1 MSKQAILADLKKSG
15 KGFIGSF
22 VIGGG
27 GQLAASDMPEL
38 FQTVLDKASL
48 SIHFLVGEV
57 QKEWGVEK
65 IQVDTESGS
74 VFITVENNIKLV
86 SLVSEDINLGFF
98 YILAKRAATLLN
110 GELDEK
116 RAEAA
121 PTAQIPQGS
130 LPSKMQAPEMD
141 ISMLIKADL
150 EPVLG
155 PLITEK
161 LWQNQIVKLRGEG
174 GKINIAELEKV
185 LKDLQ
190 EILTIQLGRERA
202 NAMMGKIKSHF
213 TISVG

>member
-1 MSKQAILADLKKSG
+1 MADLKKSG
-15 KGFIGSF
+15 KGLVGSF

-27 GQLAASDMPEL
+27 GQLVASDMPDL
-38 FQTVLDKASL
+38 FQTALDKVSL

-65 IQVDTESGS
+65 IQVDTEGGS
-74 VFITVENNIKLV
+74 VFVTVENNIKLV
-86 SLVSEDINLGFF
+86 SLASNDINMGFF
-98 YILAKRAATLLN
+98 YILAKRAATLLK
-110 GELDEK
+110 GEMEEK

-121 PTAQIPQGS
+121 PTAQIPQGP
-130 LPSKMQAPEMD
+130 LPSKMQAPTMD
-141 ISMLIKADL
+141 IPMLIKADL

-161 LWQNQIVKLRGEG
+161 LWQNQIVKLKGGG
-174 GKINIAELEKV
+174 GKMNIAELERV

-202 NAMMGKIKSHF
+202 NVMLEKIKGYF